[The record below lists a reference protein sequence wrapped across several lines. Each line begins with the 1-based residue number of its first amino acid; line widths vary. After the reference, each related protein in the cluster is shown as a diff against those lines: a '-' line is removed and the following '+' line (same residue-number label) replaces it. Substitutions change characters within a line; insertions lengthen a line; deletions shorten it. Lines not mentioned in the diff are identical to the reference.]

1 MKRSLKSSGRKPT
14 FLLLRPVGL
23 QNVNMAGNREAILE
37 KVTALAERLAAS
49 KGLEIAQVE
58 LVGGGRNRVLRIYID
73 RPPAP
78 GETVPVDQPFGVTLE
93 DCEQFSH
100 DFGTILDEQDA
111 IPGEEGYQL
120 EVGSPGVERKLQRA
134 VDFER
139 FRGHKMKIRLREPV
153 DKQKVWRGRLAAFDG
168 TILSLEATYPE
179 KRNVQ
184 IEFDRIDR
192 ANVEIDW

>member
-1 MKRSLKSSGRKPT
+1 
-14 FLLLRPVGL
+14 
-23 QNVNMAGNREAILE
+23 MAGNREAIIE
-37 KVTALAERLAAS
+37 KTTALAERLAAT
-49 KGLEIAQVE
+49 KGLEVAQVD

-78 GETVPVDQPFGVTLE
+78 GETVPVDKPFGVTLE

-100 DFGTILDEQDA
+100 DFSTLLDEQDV
-111 IPGEEGYQL
+111 ISGEEGYEL
-120 EVGSPGVERKLQRA
+120 EVGSPGVERKLLRPI
-134 VDFER
+134 DFER
-139 FRGHKMKIRLREPV
+139 FQGHKVKLRLREPV

-168 TILSLEATYPE
+168 NILSLDATYPE

-184 IEFDRIDR
+184 IEFAKVDR